1 MLSTAGIIEPDIV
14 CVPLNR
20 FEPVVAYEPVTPSNE
35 FNLPSCVLFELEIEE
50 DKLPN
55 EEEKE
60 LLRLLVV
67 VAIDED
73 KSPILDDTEPD
84 NEPIELLKFDVVVAT
99 ELDKEPIL
107 LDMDELNV
115 LVVVATLE
123 LKLPILEDTDELN
136 VFVVVSTLELKFP
149 ILDDIDEL
157 NVE

>member
-73 KSPILDDTEPD
+73 KSPILDDT
-84 NEPIELLKFDVVVAT
+84 
-99 ELDKEPIL
+99 
-107 LDMDELNV
+107 DELNV

-123 LKLPILEDTDELN
+123 LKE
-136 VFVVVSTLELKFP
+136 P